1 MKQKVIRRK
10 GSFKEVFCSG
20 PATREEEGFGIT
32 KQKERISK
40 SFKILRKIEKMHFF
54 FSWLYFIYVIST
66 TKYLS
71 ELFSSDFFLTNTN
84 HS

>member
-54 FSWLYFIYVIST
+54 FLGCILFMLFQPQNICQNYFQVI
-66 TKYLS
+66 
-71 ELFSSDFFLTNTN
+71 FF
-84 HS
+84 